1 MQDQNVTEGHNFTL
15 TCNVSEIPPPLVSWI
30 KPDGQSVAEKV
41 LEFMKINRSEA
52 GEYTCEA
59 SNECGNSTEMASI
72 DVQCKHFIFKSH
84 YHIAL
89 DPVEKSILQNLNAVL
104 NFCLFIVKPENVELA
119 ISAMNNKS
127 CLGDVVNFTCS
138 AHANPAVSLYQLFEN
153 DTALL
158 DTNAVGMWN
167 RTFTS
172 GGVYFYKCVASNTMG
187 SINSTSVMLT
197 VNGNFFEFCH
207 YKFLLSP
214 FCFRICFGEVHFW

>member
-1 MQDQNVTEGHNFTL
+1 M
-15 TCNVSEIPPPLVSWI
+15 SWI
-30 KPDGQSVAEKV
+30 KPNGQSVAEKV
-41 LEFMKINRSEA
+41 LEFMEINRSEA

-72 DVQCKHFIFKSH
+72 DVQCKHFIYKSH

-89 DPVEKSILQNLNAVL
+89 DAEEKSILQNLMAVL

-207 YKFLLSP
+207 HKFLLSP
-214 FCFRICFGEVHFW
+214 FCFSKFLVG